1 MVHFPD
7 KTCLKSKRV
16 VHKRDLPINFF
27 LSIFCDANW
36 SYGCIYIASRAS
48 FLLIFKHCACLEVF
62 CESKWVNN
70 LEPQPHEFSPHG
82 PLSFMLT
89 GSFLPCF
96 SCFLRN
102 FEANSFYV
110 HSNVRG
116 HYITLPPP
124 EKTFLVGVAKLPNG
138 NWIPF
143 WAQHISLYWSLAHS
157 NCNRTLM
164 KCGLFLAK
172 IMCIWYCYVKHVAN
186 LKNQM
191 FIADV

>member
-1 MVHFPD
+1 MHVW
-7 KTCLKSKRV
+7 KSFV
-16 VHKRDLPINFF
+16 
-27 LSIFCDANW
+27 
-36 SYGCIYIASRAS
+36 
-48 FLLIFKHCACLEVF
+48 
-62 CESKWVNN
+62 SKWVNN
-70 LEPQPHEFSPHG
+70 WSHSSHMNLVHMAHWVSCLLALFC
-82 PLSFMLT
+82 LV
-89 GSFLPCF
+89 FLYPF

-143 WAQHISLYWSLAHS
+143 WAQHISLYWSSAHS

-186 LKNQM
+186 LKKS
-191 FIADV
+191 DVYSRCFKYL